1 MLTRREACETRRV
14 LTNLVSEPILRKV
27 LRIPNIFWEIRD
39 TLIDI
44 YKFHELGVEVRIAE
58 GPI

>member
-1 MLTRREACETRRV
+1 
-14 LTNLVSEPILRKV
+14 LVSEPILRKV